1 MSGSLTPYRVPGS
14 HIYYLNTA
22 CRGKRAGVHR
32 RLVRASTIR
41 RDLTVQELS
50 TTVMQRVFR
59 LRCRKHLSR
68 QCACWLAGVLLLL
81 AIITYRMATDID
93 EMTVGVDIDSHHE
106 SNDEIAAITSDDEKY
121 VPAAS
126 DADIVRGNVKRNLR
140 TGRQQDNEGD
150 RVHKEHDDGR
160 DRGKDELQR
169 GGRND
174 DDDEYNGERRGPAA
188 DDEGNDTDAA
198 DRKKQRGGEEKQH
211 PRLRG
216 TDDNNKVEA
225 NGVDSDGGSRK
236 DVDDDANAGAF
247 GKDADDVD
255 HKGKNVNEVDN
266 AGRAEDDGGN
276 GRDAANRNKQHGE
289 EDDHHARGR
298 AADDEN
304 KVGDGGVGGDSGLGK
319 DAGEDAAGGDADDE
333 TNVDT
338 IDGSDAVN
346 NDTGKS
352 YNTCDAECEE
362 FRRQLASWPP
372 DKPKAFIYYLIH
384 RPAMRSLRKSIRTLH
399 RNFNN
404 RFRYP
409 IVVFVEPNL
418 DTIADRRRI
427 ADMVPANSKSSPP
440 PSIYVQVVRF
450 RIPDYVNASLVPRM
464 AGFGLRKR
472 TIGYRHMC
480 RFHAGGVYEQPIVRS
495 PGLEYGWR
503 LDDDSVIQ
511 RPIDYDL
518 FRVMRDGRY
527 QYGYRKI
534 NRGWSPVDY
543 TLWDA
548 VDRYLNVTPSLTP
561 TFYRRWPKNAA
572 RYFNNFEVSDLRVW
586 LSPQYRDYFNFV
598 DRLGGIYYHK
608 WGDAAIK
615 TIAVTLF
622 IPRDRTHRF
631 TGIAYSHT

>member
-1 MSGSLTPYRVPGS
+1 
-14 HIYYLNTA
+14 
-22 CRGKRAGVHR
+22 
-32 RLVRASTIR
+32 
-41 RDLTVQELS
+41 
-50 TTVMQRVFR
+50 
-59 LRCRKHLSR
+59 
-68 QCACWLAGVLLLL
+68 
-81 AIITYRMATDID
+81 MAADTD
-93 EMTVGVDIDSHHE
+93 EMTAGVDIDGHRE
-106 SNDEIAAITSDDEKY
+106 SNDEIVGDLGNDIDEKY

-126 DADIVRGNVKRNLR
+126 DADIVRGNVRYD
-140 TGRQQDNEGD
+140 RQQDNEGA
-150 RVHKEHDDGR
+150 RLQKEHDDGR
-160 DRGKDELQR
+160 DRGKDELR
-169 GGRND
+169 RDGRND
-174 DDDEYNGERRGPAA
+174 DDGENNGERPGPAA
-188 DDEGNDTDAA
+188 DDEGNGRDAA
-198 DRKKQRGGEEKQH
+198 DRKKQRGDEEEQH
-211 PRLRG
+211 PRRRG
-216 TDDNNKVEA
+216 IDHSNKVA
-225 NGVDSDGGSRK
+225 DNGVDSDGGSRQ
-236 DVDDDANAGAF
+236 DVGDNANAGAV
-247 GKDADDVD
+247 GKDADDAN
-255 HKGKNVNEVDN
+255 HKGKNVNEV
-266 AGRAEDDGGN
+266 GN
-276 GRDAANRNKQHGE
+276 TGP
-289 EDDHHARGR
+289 

-304 KVGDGGVGGDSGLGK
+304 KVGNGGIGGDGGLGK
-319 DAGEDAAGGDADDE
+319 DAGENAAGEDADDE
-333 TNVDT
+333 ANVDT
-338 IDGSDAVN
+338 IDGVNAVI

-352 YNTCDAECEE
+352 YNSCDAECDK
-362 FRRQLASWPP
+362 FRGQLASWPS

-384 RPAMRSLRKSIRTLH
+384 RPAMRSLRKSIRALH

-404 RFRYP
+404 RFHYP
-409 IVVFVEPNL
+409 IVVFVEPQL

-440 PSIYVQVVRF
+440 SVYVQVVRF

-503 LDDDSVIQ
+503 LDDDSVIR

-527 QYGYRKI
+527 QYGYRQI

-543 TLWDA
+543 ALWDA
-548 VDRYLNVTPSLTP
+548 VDRYLDVTPSLTP
-561 TFYRRWPKNAA
+561 TFYRQWPKNAA

-598 DRLGGIYYHK
+598 DRLGGIYYQK

-631 TGIAYSHT
+631 TSIDYSHT